1 MKAIILAAGEGKR
14 LLPLTRAI
22 PKPLLPVAGVPVID
36 YVIGNLARCHEI
48 EEIYIA
54 IANHRQQM
62 EEYIADKNYTNVKLV
77 PTLSWETGGDL
88 KITAHIAG
96 IDSTFVVCNGDN
108 ITEIDINGMVR
119 FHRQSGSVATI
130 ALFPVSQ
137 EQVRRFGVAELAG
150 SRIVRFVEKPTDH
163 TIAGNQVN
171 AGYYVLEPQI
181 LDMIPYGKIRLE
193 EAVFPKVARAGKAFG
208 YLADLPYW
216 IDIGTMSTYLEANK
230 MVLTRQGLIPPE
242 E

>member
-14 LLPLTRAI
+14 LHPLTRAI

-36 YVIGNLARCHEI
+36 YVIANLARCHEI
-48 EEIYIA
+48 DEIYIA
-54 IANHRQQM
+54 ISNHKQQL
-62 EEYIADKNYTNVKLV
+62 EDYINDKNYTNVTLI

-88 KITAHIAG
+88 KITAHIAQ

-108 ITEIDINGMVR
+108 ITEIDIGEMVR
-119 FHRQSGSVATI
+119 FHRESRSLATI
-130 ALFPVSQ
+130 ALFPVSD
-137 EQVRRFGVAELAG
+137 EQVRHFGVAELDG
-150 SRIVRFVEKPTDH
+150 SRIVRFVEKPADH

-181 LDMIPYGKIRLE
+181 LEMIPYGRAKLE
-193 EAVFPKVARAGKAFG
+193 ETVFPKVAKAGKAFG

-216 IDIGTMSTYLEANK
+216 IDIGTMSAYLEANK
-230 MVLTRQGLIPPE
+230 MVLRRQGLIPPE